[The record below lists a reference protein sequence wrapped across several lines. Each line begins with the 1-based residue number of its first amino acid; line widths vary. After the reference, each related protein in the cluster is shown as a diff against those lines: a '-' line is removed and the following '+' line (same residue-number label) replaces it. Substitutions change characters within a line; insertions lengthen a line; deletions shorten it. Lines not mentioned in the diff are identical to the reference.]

1 MTRRREA
8 GQRRKRLGVILI
20 ALGCGLL
27 AASAFGIW
35 THMGNYQN
43 YPPRPWERF
52 DPSLEET
59 ARDLDALYQAGKARA
74 ERPFGELPP
83 SEKMQILY
91 ETVSDRFTHGDR
103 AVYSPFS
110 NWILWSLGH
119 IHREY
124 RDIQDPDVLLRNGH
138 SALCGDVSY
147 VLMRLASK
155 AGIPSRHVLLNGH
168 IIMEAWYSGGW
179 HAYDPDLEVAVKDP
193 DGVVLGAETLFG
205 KPDLLRQAY
214 AGRGSPAFLDNL
226 VSIYLTREDNLIK
239 TYPEESGIAVKGQ
252 RPGRV
257 EQAARYGRILLP
269 TAMLL
274 IGAYLA
280 GVPRRK
286 ER

>member
-1 MTRRREA
+1 MRPEA
-8 GQRRKRLGVILI
+8 GQHRKRLGVILI

-27 AASAFGIW
+27 AASAFGLW
-35 THMGNYQN
+35 THMGNYRN

-52 DPSLEET
+52 DPSLVKT
-59 ARDLDALYQAGKARA
+59 TRDLDALYRAAEARA
-74 ERPFGELPP
+74 ERPFVELPP

-110 NWILWSLGH
+110 NWVMWTLGH
-119 IHREY
+119 VNRRY
-124 RDIQDPDVLLRNGH
+124 LDIQDPDVLLRNGH

-147 VLMRLASK
+147 VLIRLASK
-155 AGIPSRHVLLNGH
+155 AGIPARHVLLNGH
-168 IIMEAWYSGGW
+168 IVMEAWYTGGW

-193 DGVVLGAETLFG
+193 GGIVLGAEALFG
-205 KPDLLRQAY
+205 NPDLLRQAY

-226 VSIYLTREDNLIK
+226 VSIYITREDNLMK
-239 TYPEESGIAVKGQ
+239 TYPAESGIAVKGQ

-257 EQAARYGRILLP
+257 EQAARHGRTLLP
-269 TAMLL
+269 TAMVL

>member
-1 MTRRREA
+1 MRRDA
-8 GQRRKRLGVILI
+8 GRLGKRLGVILV

-27 AASAFGIW
+27 AASAFGVW
-35 THMGNYQN
+35 THMGNYRN

-52 DPSLEET
+52 DPSLAET
-59 ARDLDALYQAGKARA
+59 TPDLDALYRAVEARA
-74 ERPFGELPP
+74 EGPFGELSPP
-83 SEKMQILY
+83 ERMQILY

-110 NWILWSLGH
+110 NWVMWTLGH
-119 IHREY
+119 INRRY
-124 RDIQDPDVLLRNGH
+124 LDIQDPDVLLRNGH
-138 SALCGDVSY
+138 SALCGDVSF
-147 VLMRLASK
+147 VLIRLASK

-168 IIMEAWYSGGW
+168 IVMEAWYSGGW
-179 HAYDPDLEVAVKDP
+179 HAYDPDFEVTVKDP
-193 DGVVLGAETLFG
+193 GGIVLDAETLFG

-214 AGRGSPAFLDNL
+214 AGRGSSAFLDNL
-226 VSIYLTREDNLIK
+226 VSIYITREDNLWN
-239 TYPEESGIAVKGQ
+239 TYPAESGITVKGQ

-257 EQAARYGRILLP
+257 EQAARQGRILLP
-269 TAMLL
+269 AAMVL